1 MIAEQQPIANY
12 VANDQHTPII
22 GRYAP
27 SPTGVQHLGN
37 IRTAVL
43 AWLSAR
49 LQGGQF
55 IVRMEDLDTPRTVAG
70 SADQI
75 LRDLEWL
82 GLDWDGP
89 VEYQSQRSEFYQAA
103 LENLDSQGLVYPCF
117 CSRKD
122 IQTALSAPHRS
133 QAVYPGTCCALSKS
147 EIEKQAQQKSAAIR
161 VRVDGQIIEFHDRC
175 LGPQKQ
181 NLRVEVG
188 DFVIKRADGLFAY
201 QLAVMVDDI
210 AQGVSE
216 VIRGADL
223 LGSTA
228 RQIYL
233 AKKLANKCL
242 IPQYCHVPLMV
253 DSDGRRMA
261 KRDGS
266 HSISSWIENGKSAE
280 QLLASLVYGLGML
293 ESDQPMSP
301 GDMLDAISIEKFHAS
316 LS

>member
-1 MIAEQQPIANY
+1 MVREDSVNGKQGL
-12 VANDQHTPII
+12 VI

-37 IRTAVL
+37 VRTALL
-43 AWLSAR
+43 AWLGAR

-55 IVRMEDLDTPRTVAG
+55 IVRMEDLDRPRTIAG

-75 LRDLEWL
+75 LKDLEWL

-89 VEYQSQRSEFYQAA
+89 VEYQSKRSAYYLTA
-103 LENLDSQGLVYPCF
+103 LQDLELQNLVYPCF

-122 IQTALSAPHRS
+122 IQMALSAPHSS
-133 QAVYPGTCCALSKS
+133 QAVYPRTCSVLSELEIKQSQEHQAAAL
-147 EIEKQAQQKSAAIR
+147 R
-161 VRVDGQIIEFHDRC
+161 VRVDSQQIEFHDHC

-181 NLRVEVG
+181 NLAVEVG

-201 QLAVMVDDI
+201 QLAVIVDDL
-210 AQGVSE
+210 AQGVTE

-233 AKKLANKCL
+233 AKKLGQGDA
-242 IPQYCHVPLMV
+242 IPQYRHVPLMV
-253 DSDGRRMA
+253 DSEGRRMA

-266 HSISSWIENGKSAE
+266 HSITAWRENGGSAE
-280 QLLASLVYGLGML
+280 QLVASLVYGLGMV
-293 ESDQPMSP
+293 ESDESRSASDLLNEINFNQ
-301 GDMLDAISIEKFHAS
+301 FHAG